1 MDDKELREYRRPNSA
16 PGTGRTTI
24 KKAWTIAHSL
34 QSDIDLYLS
43 ETNSRPVNLPK
54 HALEMMLK
62 HMHRELDDIL
72 VLLMDDKDNEDNE
85 NDD

>member
-1 MDDKELREYRRPNSA
+1 MDDKELREYHRPNSA
-16 PGTGRTTI
+16 PGTDTTPT
-24 KKAWTIAHSL
+24 KKAWTIAHGL

-54 HALEMMLK
+54 HALDMMLK

-72 VLLMDDKDNEDNE
+72 VILMDVIQSDERNE
-85 NDD
+85 